1 MNLSERSV
9 RKPITTL
16 MLILIVIIFGMVSLS
31 RLPIDLLPNFEIPII
46 VVSTT
51 YQGVGPQE
59 MENLVT
65 SPLEGVIGTV
75 GNIEDISS
83 ITMEGQSLVIA
94 QFAYGTDM
102 DFASL
107 EMREKIDLI
116 KGYLPDGASSPMVLK
131 IDPNASPIVQVSL
144 SSSGDLAQGQRI
156 AEDLVKPRL
165 ERLEGVASVDVTG
178 GYENQIE
185 ISIRAEQMAGYGLT
199 TDYLAGILAAE
210 NLNLPGGQVQK
221 GNQKLTIRTVGEFQ
235 SVDEIE
241 NLLVPLPTGGVVG
254 LSDIAHVEM
263 NHKET
268 STLAKTNGQKV
279 INISV
284 QKQSGTNTVQVANV
298 VTEELDRIQEE
309 NQELDIQILFDQ
321 SDYIQTA
328 INNVADSASLGAVLA
343 ILVLLV
349 FLKNF
354 RSTLIIATSIPIS
367 IIATFVLLY
376 FSGVT
381 LNLMTLGG
389 LAFGVGMLVDNS
401 IVVLENIYRFRQEGY
416 SKFEAAYLG
425 AKEVGMAITASTL
438 TTVAVFLPTVFMESF
453 TSEIFKD
460 MAITITVALFASLLV
475 ALTLVPMLSSRFLN
489 METNIRRRF
498 KIVERT
504 TVFLDKAYE
513 KMETSYRKVL
523 SLALDNRWWSV
534 LIAVAIFLVSLL
546 TIPLVGT
553 EFLPETDEGQFSISV
568 SLPVG
573 SELEEIDAIMTQ
585 VEEKIEVIP
594 EIEMIYSTIGS
605 SLGSEGST
613 GTITC
618 VLDSL
623 ENRERSTQQVAD
635 EARNLIYDIP
645 GAEKNIFTMSSISM
659 GALGG
664 GAISVNIKG
673 DDLNTL
679 KALGDEVADLVA
691 SVDGITEAQSS
702 MEEGVPEVQIRI
714 DRDRASQYGLTVAQI
729 ASSVRGNIVGTRA
742 SQFKYDGDEIDIVIS
757 GDDIISESISNLEQ
771 MTISTPSGLS
781 VPLTHVAQIVA
792 DRGPVTIY
800 REGQVRLVSVSAQ
813 ILDRDLGSVSD
824 DLELKLAN
832 YDMPVGYSY
841 EMVGENQ
848 EMIEA
853 FEELALVLI
862 LAIVLVYMVLA
873 SQFES
878 LINPFI
884 IMVSVPLGM
893 AGGILA
899 LVITGTRLSVPA
911 YIGLIM
917 LAGIVVNNAIVL
929 VDYILLLREQG
940 EDRDEAIF
948 KAGPVRLRPVLMT
961 ALTTILGLFPLAFG
975 GGEGSELEAPLAIA
989 VMGGLALSTVLT
1001 LIFIPVVYSL
1011 VDDGKI
1017 YISKKFSKDSQS
1029 ML

>member
-235 SVDEIE
+235 SIDEIE

-460 MAITITVALFASLLV
+460 MAITI
-475 ALTLVPMLSSRFLN
+475 
-489 METNIRRRF
+489 
-498 KIVERT
+498 
-504 TVFLDKAYE
+504 D
-513 KMETSYRKVL
+513 RK
-523 SLALDNRWWSV
+523 SV
-534 LIAVAIFLVSLL
+534 V
-546 TIPLVGT
+546 
-553 EFLPETDEGQFSISV
+553 
-568 SLPVG
+568 
-573 SELEEIDAIMTQ
+573 
-585 VEEKIEVIP
+585 
-594 EIEMIYSTIGS
+594 
-605 SLGSEGST
+605 
-613 GTITC
+613 
-618 VLDSL
+618 
-623 ENRERSTQQVAD
+623 
-635 EARNLIYDIP
+635 
-645 GAEKNIFTMSSISM
+645 
-659 GALGG
+659 
-664 GAISVNIKG
+664 
-673 DDLNTL
+673 
-679 KALGDEVADLVA
+679 
-691 SVDGITEAQSS
+691 
-702 MEEGVPEVQIRI
+702 
-714 DRDRASQYGLTVAQI
+714 
-729 ASSVRGNIVGTRA
+729 
-742 SQFKYDGDEIDIVIS
+742 
-757 GDDIISESISNLEQ
+757 
-771 MTISTPSGLS
+771 
-781 VPLTHVAQIVA
+781 
-792 DRGPVTIY
+792 
-800 REGQVRLVSVSAQ
+800 
-813 ILDRDLGSVSD
+813 
-824 DLELKLAN
+824 
-832 YDMPVGYSY
+832 
-841 EMVGENQ
+841 
-848 EMIEA
+848 
-853 FEELALVLI
+853 
-862 LAIVLVYMVLA
+862 
-873 SQFES
+873 
-878 LINPFI
+878 
-884 IMVSVPLGM
+884 
-893 AGGILA
+893 
-899 LVITGTRLSVPA
+899 
-911 YIGLIM
+911 
-917 LAGIVVNNAIVL
+917 
-929 VDYILLLREQG
+929 
-940 EDRDEAIF
+940 
-948 KAGPVRLRPVLMT
+948 
-961 ALTTILGLFPLAFG
+961 
-975 GGEGSELEAPLAIA
+975 
-989 VMGGLALSTVLT
+989 
-1001 LIFIPVVYSL
+1001 
-1011 VDDGKI
+1011 
-1017 YISKKFSKDSQS
+1017 
-1029 ML
+1029 